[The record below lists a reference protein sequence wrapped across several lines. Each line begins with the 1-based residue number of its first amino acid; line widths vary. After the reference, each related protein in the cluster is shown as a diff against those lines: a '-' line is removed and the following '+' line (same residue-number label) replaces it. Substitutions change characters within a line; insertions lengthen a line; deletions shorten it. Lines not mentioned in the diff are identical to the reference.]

1 VQRISDIL
9 VVPREA
15 VASDNDKF
23 YVYVVKWGHV
33 EKKQIKVGLKDNN
46 NVEVLDGIIP
56 GTVVAVSNV
65 IKLKNGTKIK
75 IERK

>member
-1 VQRISDIL
+1 VR
-9 VVPREA
+9 
-15 VASDNDKF
+15 
-23 YVYVVKWGHV
+23 WGHV
-33 EKKQIKVGLKDNN
+33 EKKQIMPGLKDNYN
-46 NVEVLDGIIP
+46 IEIYDGIRP